1 MANDLE
7 RRRRAIA
14 DALREIMAEP
24 LPVLQSAPM
33 VAPLEA
39 VEPIPQPSM
48 AAADRVVTEEWD
60 TAELTERGEAMVPPL
75 ESVGSMSRTASL
87 ALFGHA

>member
-1 MANDLE
+1 VANDLE
-7 RRRRAIA
+7 QRRRAIA

-24 LPVLQSAPM
+24 LPVLQSAP
-33 VAPLEA
+33 VDVPLES
-39 VEPIPQPSM
+39 VEPAPQPSM
-48 AAADRVVTEEWD
+48 ATADRLVTEEWD
-60 TAELTERGEAMVPPL
+60 TAELTERGDAMVPPL

>member
-7 RRRRAIA
+7 QRRRAIA

-24 LPVLQSAPM
+24 LPARPPTPVDAPDESAVP
-33 VAPLEA
+33 V
-39 VEPIPQPSM
+39 PQTSM
-48 AAADRVVTEEWD
+48 ATSDQAVTEEWD